1 MTQTAKQR
9 YAVLVAKIAGRLDA
23 IAQEIA
29 DLPAPNEEFEIDW
42 SHVGSL
48 ARVAELLDEAEFS
61 VPFRSAD

>member
-1 MTQTAKQR
+1 MTQSAKQR

-29 DLPAPNEEFEIDW
+29 DLPAPNEEVEIDW

-48 ARVAELLDEAEFS
+48 ARVADLLDEAEFA
-61 VPFRSAD
+61 VPFRVAE